1 MKLKE
6 FDKETRRLLRLYA
19 IRFDHHN
26 NIDQVD
32 PLLKNI
38 IDDSYTD

>member
-26 NIDQVD
+26 SIDQVD
-32 PLLKNI
+32 PLKNI
-38 IDDSYTD
+38 IDGSYTD